1 MTEPTDETTTV
12 ESSGGVHEADTPERT
27 VADLPPSDDESST
40 DETEPDTFPREVVE
54 KLRQENGK
62 YRQRAQRADTLAQ
75 RLHTELV
82 RATGRLADPSDLEF
96 DEVHLEDPDALVAAV
111 DELLER
117 KPHLASRK
125 PAGDIGQGQRGS
137 AAQPFS
143 LLGLLKERT

>member
-1 MTEPTDETTTV
+1 MTETPGEPTTVENTEDELSDALDSSEPTD
-12 ESSGGVHEADTPERT
+12 APEEP
-27 VADLPPSDDESST
+27 AEEDD
-40 DETEPDTFPREVVE
+40 EPDTFPREVVE

-62 YRQRAQRADTLAQ
+62 YRQRAQRADTLAE

-82 RATGRLADPSDLEF
+82 RATGRLADPSDLQFAE
-96 DEVHLEDPDALVAAV
+96 EHLDDPDALVAAV

-125 PAGDIGQGQRGS
+125 PAGDIGQGPRGTAS
-137 AAQPFS
+137 EPFS